1 MPSCYAVD
9 PHRSAWHFPCLF
21 MKIHLVTSGLL
32 ALVLASCET
41 GPLNTGGDFDPLT
54 PPGSGLP
61 TPVAR
66 KGYKP
71 GTFVRSSIDNA
82 AFFSK
87 RPKGDAD
94 ADKQLPANTEMKVI
108 SDDGSFVKVELDS
121 GEVGFVP
128 SVLVSDGSA
137 AGVEPANVS
146 PDAIQV
152 YPPLPGGLPADP
164 GAPTIPPVID
174 PDAPVIPDEAPLPD
188 VPPVPDAPPV
198 PDTPVELPPAPTP
211 LPPGNEAE

>member
-1 MPSCYAVD
+1 
-9 PHRSAWHFPCLF
+9 
-21 MKIHLVTSGLL
+21 MKLHLVTTGLL

-66 KGYKP
+66 RGYKP
-71 GTFVRSSIDNA
+71 GTFVRASIDNA

-137 AGVEPANVS
+137 AAAEPAVVS

-152 YPPLPGGLPADP
+152 YPPLPGSLPADP

-174 PDAPVIPDEAPLPD
+174 PDAPV
-188 VPPVPDAPPV
+188 V

-211 LPPGNEAE
+211 LPPGNEAEGLPPVEGGNP